1 MSFFIM
7 EGVNCFGDKPAK
19 IGNDI
24 IAISTE
30 L

>member
-1 MSFFIM
+1 MIFFIM
-7 EGVNCFGDKPAK
+7 EGVNCFGNKPAK
-19 IGNDI
+19 VENNI